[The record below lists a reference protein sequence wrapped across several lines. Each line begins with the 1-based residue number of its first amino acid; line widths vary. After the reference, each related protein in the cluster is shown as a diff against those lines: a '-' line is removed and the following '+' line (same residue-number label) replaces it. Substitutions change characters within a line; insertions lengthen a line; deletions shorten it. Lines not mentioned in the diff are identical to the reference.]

1 MKIFWPMKISR
12 YAEELLARQPPP
24 LISSQAAKPERRYH
38 RPMDEKGLSKSVSRA
53 CDQFFRR
60 RGM

>member
-1 MKIFWPMKISR
+1 MTS
-12 YAEELLARQPPP
+12 YAEDLLAAMEGKKHAVP
-24 LISSQAAKPERRYH
+24 LTSSQAAKPERRYQ
-38 RPMDEKGLSKSVSRA
+38 RPVMDEKGLSKSVSRA

>member
-1 MKIFWPMKISR
+1 MKISR